1 MARNPEREMEL
12 WEHLAELRGRIF
24 RSLLYVAVG
33 MVICWLF
40 YYDLRSFLEA
50 PLRQVLGKDLQFLY
64 TNVTQPFMVRMQ
76 ISLVAG
82 LILALPL
89 ITLEMWGFVAPG
101 LTPEEKKGFHVVVP
115 LSILFFLMG
124 VTTAYVILPNAFR
137 WFVSFLEAGEK
148 LEQNPLQY
156 IVFVVKMMLAFGI
169 VFQLPVVLMFLAWIG
184 LVTSQMLKEN
194 WRTALVLTSVL
205 GAVATPSQDAF
216 SMVLMALPLAGLYFA
231 SIWLVGMVERMRSR
245 QALQESAGMGT
256 P

>member
-1 MARNPEREMEL
+1 MARNAEREMEL

-24 RSLLYVAVG
+24 RALLYIAIG
-33 MVICWLF
+33 MIISWAF
-40 YYDLRSFLEA
+40 YRQLRGFLEV
-50 PLRQVLGKDLQFLY
+50 PLRQVLGNDLKFLY
-64 TNVTQPFMVRMQ
+64 TNVPQAFMARMQ
-76 ISLVAG
+76 ISLVSG
-82 LILALPL
+82 LILAMPF

-101 LTPEEKKGFHVVVP
+101 LTREERKGFHVVVP

-124 VTTAYVILPNAFR
+124 VTMAYVILPNAFR
-137 WFVSFLEAGEK
+137 WFVSFIEPGET

-156 IVFVVKMMLAFGI
+156 VVFVVKMMLAFGI

-184 LVTSQMLKEN
+184 VVTSQTLKEN

-216 SMVLMALPLAGLYFA
+216 SMLLMAVPLAGLYFS

-245 QALQESAGMGT
+245 QELRESAGMGT

>member
-1 MARNPEREMEL
+1 MEL
-12 WEHLAELRGRIF
+12 WEHLSELRGRIF
-24 RSLLYVAVG
+24 RALLYVAVG
-33 MVICWLF
+33 MVVCWFF
-40 YYDLRSFLEA
+40 YNDLRAFLEV
-50 PLRQVLGKDLQFLY
+50 PLRQVLGNDLKFLY
-64 TNVTQPFMVRMQ
+64 TNVSQPFMVRMQ

-101 LTPEEKKGFHVVVP
+101 LTREEKKGFHVVVP
-115 LSILFFLMG
+115 LSILFFMLG
-124 VTTAYVILPNAFR
+124 VTTAYLILPNAFR
-137 WFVSFLEAGEK
+137 WFVSFIEPGET

-156 IVFVVKMMLAFGI
+156 VVFVVKMMLAFGV
-169 VFQLPVVLMFLAWIG
+169 VFQLPVILMFLAWIG
-184 LVTSQMLKEN
+184 LVSSKMLKEN

-216 SMVLMALPLAGLYFA
+216 SMLLMALPLAALYFA

-245 QALQESAGMGT
+245 QELQESAGMGT